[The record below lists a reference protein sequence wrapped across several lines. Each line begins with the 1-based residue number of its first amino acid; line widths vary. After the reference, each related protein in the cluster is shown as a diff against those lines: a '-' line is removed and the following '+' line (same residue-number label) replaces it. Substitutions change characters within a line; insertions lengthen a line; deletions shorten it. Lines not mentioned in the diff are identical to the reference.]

1 MKLGQKRI
9 KLRKAKNL
17 RMKFEK
23 KKGMKTKKK
32 GWGNLIIHMNK
43 EMNFN
48 CFNVVG

>member
-23 KKGMKTKKK
+23 KRDENKKK
-32 GWGNLIIHMNK
+32 R
-43 EMNFN
+43 
-48 CFNVVG
+48 VGQLNYSYEQRNEF